1 MSAPESTKGTTERC
15 CVSPHSL
22 MHFHITYAKKLET
35 DPDLIRTVRRAS
47 LATTG
52 LYLHASPFHSSAMDL
67 GL

>member
-1 MSAPESTKGTTERC
+1 M
-15 CVSPHSL
+15 SPHSL